1 MEPTPSQPPND
12 ADLRARAV
20 HRLRQQ
26 RAYRFHRSVYLLVI
40 ALLVAIWLATA
51 IPVGGGAWFPWPVF
65 PLVGWGIG
73 LFFHRRAVYGTGITE
88 ADIEREINRL
98 RGDRSR

>member
-1 MEPTPSQPPND
+1 MDPTPGQASND
-12 ADLRARAV
+12 ADLRAQAV
-20 HRLRQQ
+20 HRLRLQQ
-26 RAYRFHRSVYLLVI
+26 AYRFHRSVYLLVI
-40 ALLVAIWLATA
+40 GLLVAIWLAVA

-88 ADIEREINRL
+88 ADIEREMGRL
-98 RGDRSR
+98 RGNQ